1 MVRTPVPGE
10 QLQLALLCAIEF
22 PWSNK
27 ARAGGGRENSMG
39 DIRLFHVTHDG
50 AHELPSNPIPYE
62 RELQNLFEKHLLA
75 LIRIDF
81 LASEHSTGQRHSRRI
96 DTLGIDDAGRPVV
109 VEYKRRQDENIINQ
123 GLDYLDWLE
132 DHQAEFRELVRTT
145 LDDGRAVNVDFR
157 STRLLCIAREFLRQ
171 DTAAARNS
179 RRRIELLRYRRYG
192 EAHVALEWVY
202 GGEDAA
208 RAPVPIET
216 PSPAAGEGR
225 SVAQKRSAATRQ
237 YRPDSNTPA
246 NGVGTFTPDRRQPRV
261 HTRTSPGD
269 IGGIPDYSTFQ
280 HWNKASEKTLNLFL
294 ELETLVG
301 SLGSVRT
308 DTSRTLISFKCLA
321 SRDSRSSVIAYV
333 TYLYAAPNVGI
344 RLLLPEKLV
353 KKPLEDNSRRVTMGK
368 AQTPYREITIRDGN
382 DIGRAEP
389 LLRTAYDS
397 LSAPPGHATA
407 P

>member
-1 MVRTPVPGE
+1 
-10 QLQLALLCAIEF
+10 
-22 PWSNK
+22 
-27 ARAGGGRENSMG
+27 MG
-39 DIRLFHVTHDG
+39 DIRLFHVAYDD
-50 AHELPSNPIPYE
+50 ARELPSNPIPYE

-75 LIRIDF
+75 LIGIDF

-96 DTLGIDDAGRPVV
+96 DTLGIDAAGRPVV

-132 DHQAEFRELVRTT
+132 DHQAEFRELARAT
-145 LDDGRAVNVDFR
+145 LGDGRAVSVDFR
-157 STRLLCIAREFLRQ
+157 SPRLLCIAREFLRQ

-192 EAHVALEWVY
+192 EIHIALEWVY
-202 GGEDAA
+202 GGRDAA
-208 RAPVPIET
+208 HEPASIET
-216 PSPAAGEGR
+216 PSPVASEDR
-225 SVAQKRSAATRQ
+225 SVTQKRSGATRQ
-237 YRPDSNTPA
+237 YRSDPGTPA
-246 NGVGTFTPDRRQPRV
+246 KGVGTLTTDRGQPGV
-261 HTRTSPGD
+261 HALTSLGD
-269 IGGIPDYSTFQ
+269 SGGIPDYSIFN
-280 HWNKASEKTLNLFL
+280 HWNKASEETLNLFR

-333 TYLYAAPNVGI
+333 TYLHAAPNVGI
-344 RLLLPEKLV
+344 RLLIPEKLV

-368 AQTPYREITIRDGN
+368 AKTPYREITIRDDN
-382 DIGRAEP
+382 DIGGAEP

-397 LSAPPGHATA
+397 LSAPPGHATM